1 MSRKEDPGMSAGI
14 GITGI
19 YVGLLVAI
27 LIFAAV
33 ICYMVGKSRSEIR
46 EERKAMAL
54 LAMNSEK
61 RAESVEAFMDETKAR
76 GAEVEEFMR
85 TVNSRGE
92 AADAFMAN
100 AESRAQAVD
109 AFMRDAKA
117 GMVLIDQDILDTKA
131 SGEALFTEVTERLTD
146 IDAGMASID
155 ANIADINENIIGVN
169 TNVADISES
178 VGGISEKV
186 SQFDLKEIIRAA
198 GQAAAAPRQI
208 TVEPIRRPARE
219 KKVVMI
225 DDRLSAPAMEPA
237 KPASA
242 AAAEPELSGQEIF
255 EPVDTR
261 TREEELGDLG
271 LIWDSGK
278 EPGVWDLEPE
288 QITKADIQM
297 PSIRK
302 PAETVRPRAEIKPSV
317 IPKARRREPAYEA
330 ISSQVAEPVVKTVI
344 PAVEPVVETVL
355 PAAEPVVKTAIPT
368 AEPVVETVIPAAE
381 PVVETVLPAQEPA
394 PKPEP
399 LRPSVIPKARRREP
413 RPVVVEPIPQQ
424 TAPEE
429 QLEMREFLK
438 DVRNFRERRESGA
451 ETEPVEEVIYGKP
464 PAQEPPVALRL
475 AKFTDRDSG
484 VDKDGKVFTVEELRM
499 QIR

>member
-1 MSRKEDPGMSAGI
+1 MSAGI

-61 RAESVEAFMDETKAR
+61 RAESVEAFMDETRAR

-100 AESRAQAVD
+100 AESRAEAVD

-117 GMVLIDQDILDTKA
+117 GMVLIDQDILNTKA

-155 ANIADINENIIGVN
+155 ANIADINENITGVN

-237 KPASA
+237 KPAPA

-278 EPGVWDLEPE
+278 ESGVWDLEPE

-330 ISSQVAEPVVKTVI
+330 VSPQDAEPVIKTVI
-344 PAVEPVVETVL
+344 PTV
-355 PAAEPVVKTAIPT
+355 EPVVKTAIPT